1 MRTEIN
7 RAVNSRNEDG
17 RVTPGKALDQTPQAK
32 DDLFSLS
39 AVTGNTDQTFILDV
53 MANDGGGNAKS
64 LWSIDDGIGPGSTD
78 LLTGDGVDIAESSI
92 MGAHISI
99 TADGKVAYSYTP
111 ELLAKLVSLPADKSL
126 IDTFVYAIRL
136 GNGVLSWATA
146 TVEIAG
152 VNDPPVLSG
161 TLIDLN
167 DGEVNASYRILESD
181 LLIGFSDPEGDVLSV
196 ANLVATNGVLT
207 EMPGGWFFTPD
218 TDFTGAVELQY
229 SVIDG
234 HGGSVPVN
242 QSFMI
247 IDPSDTTAPQLI
259 SNFPW
264 DEGTLKIDQNIVL
277 DFDESVVAGSGNIII
292 SSGIDTRV
300 IDINDTNQVTFISGE
315 KGGSSIVI
323 DPTDDLIVDTQYT
336 IQIASGVIQ
345 DASGNTY
352 EGINDPETLNF
363 ITTASNPLLNW
374 SNLWYEGTLKI
385 DNNIELYFD
394 EPVVAGSGAI
404 IISNG
409 SDTRTIDIQDAT
421 QVMFDGYAGVIIN
434 PTDDLIPDTN
444 YHIQIAA
451 GAILDTSGHAYAGI
465 NDTETLDFMTTD
477 PEPLLYWSNP
487 GDEGIL
493 KADNN
498 IELYFDES
506 VVAGSGAIIISNGS
520 DTRTIDIQDATQVM
534 FDGYAGVIINP
545 VDDLIP
551 DTNYHIQIAAGAI
564 LDANG
569 HAYAGINDTE
579 ALDFMTIA
587 SDPLLSWSNPWDE
600 ETLKADN
607 NIELYFDEPVV
618 AGSGAIIIS
627 NGSDTRTID
636 IQDTTQVMFDGYNGV
651 IINPL
656 DDLISDTNYHIQIAA
671 GAILDTNGRAYA
683 GISDNETLN
692 FMTTAP
698 EPLLYWSN
706 PGDEGTLKVD
716 NNIELYFD
724 EPVVAGS
731 GAIIISN
738 GSDTR
743 TIDIQDATQVMF
755 DGYGGVII
763 DPVDDLLLETNYY
776 IQIAAGA
783 ILDTGGHAYDGVND
797 NETLNFMTIGSEPLL
812 GWSNPGDEGT
822 LKVDSNIEL
831 YFDEPVVAGSG
842 AIIISNGSDTRT
854 IDINDTDQVIFTGG
868 KSGNSI
874 IIDPTEDLIA
884 DTSYHIQI
892 APSAVLDNE
901 GHTYAGINNPDT
913 LSFTTID
920 SSPLLA
926 FSYPGDDATEV
937 WVGSDIS
944 LYFDEWVTIGAGN
957 ITISNGVDIR
967 TIDIQDSSQVMFDG
981 YSSVYINPA
990 IDLIPNT
997 DYFIQMDSGVV
1008 TDLAGN
1014 PYAGIQDAT
1023 TLNFSTT
1030 DSLVTTMILPPL
1042 LEPILF

>member
-111 ELLAKLVSLPADKSL
+111 ELLAKLMSLPADKSL
-126 IDTFVYAIRL
+126 IDTFAYAIRL
-136 GNGVLSWATA
+136 GNGALSWATA

-167 DGEVNASYRILESD
+167 DGEVNTSYRILESD
-181 LLIGFSDPEGDVLSV
+181 LLIGFSDPEGDVQSV

-207 EMPGGWFFTPD
+207 EMPGGWLFTPD

-234 HGGSVPVN
+234 HGDSVPVN

-247 IDPSDTTAPQLI
+247 INPSDTTAPQLI

-300 IDINDTNQVTFISGE
+300 IDIHDTNQVTFISGE

-374 SNLWYEGTLKI
+374 SNLWYEGTLKV

-394 EPVVAGSGAI
+394 EP
-404 IISNG
+404 
-409 SDTRTIDIQDAT
+409 
-421 QVMFDGYAGVIIN
+421 
-434 PTDDLIPDTN
+434 
-444 YHIQIAA
+444 
-451 GAILDTSGHAYAGI
+451 
-465 NDTETLDFMTTD
+465 
-477 PEPLLYWSNP
+477 
-487 GDEGIL
+487 
-493 KADNN
+493 
-498 IELYFDES
+498 

-564 LDANG
+564 LDTNG
-569 HAYAGINDTE
+569 RAYAGINDTE
-579 ALDFMTIA
+579 TLDFMTTG
-587 SDPLLSWSNPWDE
+587 SEPLLS
-600 ETLKADN
+600 
-607 NIELYFDEPVV
+607 
-618 AGSGAIIIS
+618 
-627 NGSDTRTID
+627 
-636 IQDTTQVMFDGYNGV
+636 
-651 IINPL
+651 
-656 DDLISDTNYHIQIAA
+656 
-671 GAILDTNGRAYA
+671 
-683 GISDNETLN
+683 
-692 FMTTAP
+692 
-698 EPLLYWSN
+698 WSN

-716 NNIELYFD
+716 N
-724 EPVVAGS
+724 
-731 GAIIISN
+731 
-738 GSDTR
+738 
-743 TIDIQDATQVMF
+743 
-755 DGYGGVII
+755 
-763 DPVDDLLLETNYY
+763 
-776 IQIAAGA
+776 
-783 ILDTGGHAYDGVND
+783 
-797 NETLNFMTIGSEPLL
+797 
-812 GWSNPGDEGT
+812 
-822 LKVDSNIEL
+822 NIEL

-892 APSAVLDNE
+892 APDAILDNE
-901 GHTYAGINNPDT
+901 GHAYAGINDPDT
-913 LSFTTID
+913 LNFTTID
-920 SSPLLA
+920 SNPLLA
-926 FSYPGDDATEV
+926 FSDPADDATEV

-957 ITISNGVDIR
+957 ITISNGIDIR

-981 YSSVYINPA
+981 YNNVFINPA
-990 IDLIPNT
+990 ADLLPDT

-1030 DSLVTTMILPPL
+1030 DSPVATMILPPL